1 MIEPEDSERVLKRL
15 EHLERQIAELAQ
27 RVERIE
33 QQAGASKPVEPQP
46 PAAPETAPELRDV
59 IAAQPVIPPPPIVP
73 PLPEQTAARVTPEP
87 SEPPPPTEPIP
98 PVAPAAVQADTGIN
112 AYWEQ
117 MVGGKGAL
125 WLGSIATFFALAFFL
140 AYTWQFLG
148 NTAKLA
154 LGFAAGAVLLA
165 FGEYSRRRVERWF
178 SEGISGAG
186 ISVLYLS
193 IWAGAQRYHLISFE
207 ASFALMATTVFLGV
221 LLALRYD
228 AMSLSV
234 LATVGGFLTPVLL
247 RSEGGA
253 PASPYPLLTYVTV
266 LNAGILAVS
275 VYRQWRT
282 LVWLSF
288 FATILLLLGWAEG
301 SYQERFRWSVFG
313 FVTLNFL
320 LFLGC
325 ACFRS
330 LIQRAST
337 QAEELLLVFAD
348 TGVYAL
354 AGYAL
359 IGNALGKYPAAFA
372 LTLFILFSVVSMLVR
387 QRAPQNRSLRDSFAG
402 LALFFLTIAV
412 PMQLK
417 QDWLVVGWSVQA
429 AVLVT
434 LGLRLNSPLLHRAG
448 QIVWV
453 ITLLAIAV
461 VVPVAEVRRHL
472 LFLNER
478 GLPLLAAVM
487 ATAWM
492 AVESRRTTGTQD
504 ELAPWYTALAT
515 LCGAWLLAQETSL
528 TVQWQSS
535 RFGQAW
541 QPVAIYSVASVW
553 AVYALLLHRLGAKVN
568 DLWVRLCALFIATL
582 AAVLPV
588 WAIASAPVEVW
599 TPFWN
604 MRWFSTLLVGI
615 LLAVLAWMV
624 TREQERA
631 ASEEAQALGY
641 LTVLVS
647 ILMFTALSAEV
658 YLGFRAWRMSVD
670 PQLWA
675 VAAWFALVAL
685 WSLLGALFVTLGV
698 AWNLLGMRLL
708 GYAAGV
714 AGVLVLVW
722 YSLFTLPG
730 ASASPAWI
738 PLWNLRALAF
748 AVSALSAVWI
758 AMLLSRRPSGV
769 TPSELSSAGGIYALA
784 MAVLLWGVT
793 QETYEAFYYWYATGA
808 LKGDWQRLAQ
818 MAISLVWTLFGAVM
832 LVAGIIR
839 SIQPARLAALGLLG
853 FTALKVFLFD
863 LSFLDTP
870 MRILS
875 FGGLGLTLIA
885 ISWLYSRYGIG
896 KSDSIRQT

>member
-33 QQAGASKPVEPQP
+33 QQAGASKPAEPQP

-98 PVAPAAVQADTGIN
+98 PVAPAAEQADTGIN

-193 IWAGAQRYHLISFE
+193 IWAGAQRYHLLSFE
-207 ASFALMATTVFLGV
+207 ASFALMAATVFLGV
-221 LLALRYD
+221 MLALRYD

-234 LATVGGFLTPVLL
+234 LATIGGFLTPVLL
-247 RSEGGA
+247 RLEGGA
-253 PASPYPLLTYVTV
+253 PVSPYPLLTYVTV
-266 LNAGILAVS
+266 LNTGILAVS
-275 VYRQWRT
+275 LYRQWRT

-301 SYQERFRWSVFG
+301 SYHERFRWSVFG

-320 LFLGC
+320 LFLAC

-348 TGVYAL
+348 TSVYAW

-372 LTLFILFSVVSMLVR
+372 LALFALFGGLSLLVH
-387 QRAPQNRSLRDSFAG
+387 QRAPQNRSLQDSLAG
-402 LALFFLTIAV
+402 IALFFLTISV
-412 PMQLK
+412 PMQWK

-434 LGLRLNSPLLHRAG
+434 LGLRWRSPLLLRAG

-453 ITLLAIAV
+453 ITLLAIAM
-461 VVPVAEVRRHL
+461 VVPMAEARRHL

-487 ATAWM
+487 ATAWI
-492 AVESRRTTGTQD
+492 ALESRRTTGTQD
-504 ELAPWYTALAT
+504 ELAPWYSALAT
-515 LCGAWLLAQETSL
+515 LGGAWLLAQETSL
-528 TVQWQSS
+528 AVQWQSS

-541 QPVAIYSVASVW
+541 QAVAIYSVASVW
-553 AVYALLLHRLGAKVN
+553 AVYALFLHRLGAKVN

-624 TREQERA
+624 AREQERA
-631 ASEEAQALGY
+631 ASEEAQAFGY
-641 LTVLVS
+641 ITVLVS

-658 YLGFRAWRMSVD
+658 YLGFREWRMSFD
-670 PQLWA
+670 AQLWA
-675 VAAWFALVAL
+675 IAAWFALVAL

-698 AWNLLGMRLL
+698 AWNLLGMRVL
-708 GYAAGV
+708 GYVAGV
-714 AGVLVLVW
+714 AAVLVLVM

-730 ASASPAWI
+730 SSASPAWI

-748 AVSALSAVWI
+748 AVSTLSAVWI
-758 AMLLSRRPSGV
+758 AMLLSRRPSGA
-769 TPSELSSAGGIYALA
+769 TPSERSSAGGIYALA

-793 QETYEAFYYWYATGA
+793 QETYAAFYYWYAAGA

-818 MAISLVWTLFGAVM
+818 MAVSLVWTLFGAVM
-832 LVAGIIR
+832 LIVGIVR
-839 SIQPARLAALGLLG
+839 SLQPARLAALGLLG

-896 KSDSIRQT
+896 KTSSLRHT

>member
-46 PAAPETAPELRDV
+46 PAAPETAAELRDV

-461 VVPVAEVRRHL
+461 VVPVAEARRHL

-487 ATAWM
+487 ATGWM
-492 AVESRRTTGTQD
+492 AVESRRTKGIRD
-504 ELAPWYTALAT
+504 ELAPWYSALST

-541 QPVAIYSVASVW
+541 QPVAIYSAASVW

-568 DLWVRLCALFIATL
+568 DRWVRLCALFIATL

-624 TREQERA
+624 AREQERA
-631 ASEEAQALGY
+631 APEEAQAFGY

-647 ILMFTALSAEV
+647 ILMFIALSAEV
-658 YLGFRAWRMSVD
+658 YLGFHTWRMSVD

-698 AWNLLGMRLL
+698 TWNLLGMRLL
-708 GYAAGV
+708 GYAAGG
-714 AGVLVLVW
+714 AAVLVLVM
-722 YSLFTLPG
+722 YSLFTLPD
-730 ASASPAWI
+730 SNISPAWV

-896 KSDSIRQT
+896 RTGSLRHT

>member
-1 MIEPEDSERVLKRL
+1 MIEPGDSERVLQRL
-15 EHLERQIAELAQ
+15 QHLERQIAELAQ
-27 RVERIE
+27 RLERIE
-33 QQAGASKPVEPQP
+33 QQAGAFKPAEPQP
-46 PAAPETAPELRDV
+46 SAAPETTATPHDV
-59 IAAQPVIPPPPIVP
+59 IAAQPVIPPPPIIP

-87 SEPPPPTEPIP
+87 SELPPPAEPVP
-98 PVAPAAVQADTGIN
+98 PAASAAVQAEPGIS

-117 MVGGKGAL
+117 TVGGKGAL

-148 NTAKLA
+148 DTAKLA

-165 FGEYSRRRVERWF
+165 FGEYSRRWVERWF

-186 ISVLYLS
+186 IAVLYLS
-193 IWAGAQRYHLISFE
+193 IWAGAQRYHLLSFE
-207 ASFALMATTVFLGV
+207 ASFVLMAATVFLGV

-234 LATVGGFLTPVLL
+234 LATIGGFLTPVLL
-247 RSEGGA
+247 RSEGGT
-253 PASPYPLLTYVTV
+253 PATPYPLLTYVTV
-266 LNAGILAVS
+266 LNTGILAVS
-275 VYRQWRT
+275 LYRQWRA

-288 FATILLLLGWAEG
+288 FATILLLLGRAEA
-301 SYQERFRWSVFG
+301 SYQERLRWLVFG

-320 LFLGC
+320 LFLAC

-348 TGVYAL
+348 AGVYAL

-359 IGNALGKYPAAFA
+359 IGDALGNYPATFA
-372 LTLFILFSVVSMLVR
+372 LALFVLFSGLSGLVH
-387 QRAPQNRSLRDSFAG
+387 QRAPQNRSLRDSLAG
-402 LALFFLTIAV
+402 IALFFLTIAV

-453 ITLLAIAV
+453 ITLLSLAV
-461 VVPVAEVRRHL
+461 VVPGAEVRRHL

-492 AVESRRTTGTQD
+492 AAESRRTKGIQD
-504 ELAPWYTALAT
+504 ELAPWYSALST
-515 LCGAWLLAQETSL
+515 LGGAWLLAQETSL
-528 TVQWQSS
+528 AVQWQSS
-535 RFGQAW
+535 RLGQAW
-541 QPVAIYSVASVW
+541 QAVAMYSIAIVW
-553 AVYALLLHRLGAKVN
+553 AVYALLLHRLGTTVN
-568 DLWVRLCALFIATL
+568 DLWVRLCALLIATL
-582 AAVLPV
+582 ASVLPV
-588 WAIASAPVEVW
+588 WTMASAPVDVW

-624 TREQERA
+624 AREQERA
-631 ASEEAQALGY
+631 APEEAQAFGY

-647 ILMFTALSAEV
+647 ILMFIALSAEV
-658 YLGFRAWRMSVD
+658 YLGFRTWRMSVD

-675 VAAWFALVAL
+675 VAAWLALVAL

-698 AWNLLGMRLL
+698 TWNLLGMRLL
-708 GYAAGV
+708 GYV
-714 AGVLVLVW
+714 AGGAAVLVLVM

-730 ASASPAWI
+730 SSISPAWV

-748 AVSALSAVWI
+748 AASALSAVWI
-758 AMLLSRRPSGV
+758 AMLLSRRPSGA

-832 LVAGIIR
+832 LIAGIIR

-870 MRILS
+870 LRILS

-896 KSDSIRQT
+896 KTGSLRHT

>member
-1 MIEPEDSERVLKRL
+1 
-15 EHLERQIAELAQ
+15 
-27 RVERIE
+27 
-33 QQAGASKPVEPQP
+33 
-46 PAAPETAPELRDV
+46 
-59 IAAQPVIPPPPIVP
+59 
-73 PLPEQTAARVTPEP
+73 
-87 SEPPPPTEPIP
+87 
-98 PVAPAAVQADTGIN
+98 
-112 AYWEQ
+112 

-178 SEGISGAG
+178 SEGISGTG

-359 IGNALGKYPAAFA
+359 IGSALGKYPAAFA

-461 VVPVAEVRRHL
+461 VVPVAEARRHL

-487 ATAWM
+487 ATGWM
-492 AVESRRTTGTQD
+492 AVESRRTKGIRD
-504 ELAPWYTALAT
+504 ELAPWYSALAT
-515 LCGAWLLAQETSL
+515 LGGAWLLAQETSL
-528 TVQWQSS
+528 AVQWQSS

-568 DLWVRLCALFIATL
+568 DRWVRLCALFIATL

-631 ASEEAQALGY
+631 ASEEAQAFGY

-658 YLGFRAWRMSVD
+658 YLGFRACRMSVD

-896 KSDSIRQT
+896 RTGSLRHT